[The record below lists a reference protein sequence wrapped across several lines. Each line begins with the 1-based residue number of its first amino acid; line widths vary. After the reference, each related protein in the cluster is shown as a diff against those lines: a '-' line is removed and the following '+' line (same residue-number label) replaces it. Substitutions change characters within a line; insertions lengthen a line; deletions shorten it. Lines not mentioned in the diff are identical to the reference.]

1 MRSRV
6 VLVLGIALL
15 ALGLASLCGLGADF
29 VIKYAHAG
37 PANAD
42 TEPPHGGA
50 VAFKSYVE
58 TASGG
63 RIRVDLYPGGQ
74 LGGEREIIEGVQ
86 FGDIEMGGSISD
98 ACTSTIFPMAQA
110 WTIPYLFKNYAVAF
124 EFGKSALMDELIEQ
138 MADEQGVRVLGI
150 TDIGFRSFTNNVRPI
165 QGPEDL
171 AGLKFRTME
180 GPAYIKL
187 VEALDASA
195 TPIPIHEVYTS
206 LQTGVVDGQENPP
219 WVVRAFKFYE
229 VQDYL
234 TLDGHVY
241 CYSFTVINEDFY
253 QSLPED
259 LQRIVREGVEIAAL
273 IHRGMVL
280 SINFSVLDFLKEEG
294 MDIYQPTPAEL
305 NAFKDATGPAVLSW
319 LRTVVDPDLV
329 DRVLETVADIE
340 EELGL

>member
-1 MRSRV
+1 MKSRIAV
-6 VLVLGIALL
+6 VLSVVLLVIGLVSTCIA
-15 ALGLASLCGLGADF
+15 AADY

-37 PANAD
+37 PANAE
-42 TEPPHGGA
+42 TEPPHGAA

-63 RIRVDLYPGGQ
+63 RIRVEIYPGGQ
-74 LGGEREIIEGVQ
+74 LGGEREIAEGVQ

-98 ACTSTIFPMAQA
+98 ACTSTIFPLAQA

-124 EFGKSALMDELIEQ
+124 AFGKSDLMQELIER
-138 MADEQGVRVLGI
+138 MAEEEGIRVVGI
-150 TDIGFRSFTNNVRPI
+150 TDIGFRSFTNNARSI
-165 QGPEDL
+165 HGPGDV

-180 GPAYIKL
+180 GPAYIRL
-187 VEALDASA
+187 VEALGASA

-241 CYSFTVINEDFY
+241 CYSFTIINEDFY
-253 QSLPED
+253 QSLPTD
-259 LQRIVREGVEIAAL
+259 LQRILREGVEIASL

-294 MDIYQPTPAEL
+294 MEIYQPTPAEL
-305 NAFKDATGPAVLSW
+305 NAFKDATAQPVLEW
-319 LRTVVDPDLV
+319 LKTVVDPTVV
-329 DRVLETVADIE
+329 DRVLDTVANIE
-340 EELGL
+340 EEMGL

>member
-1 MRSRV
+1 MKLRISMLLGTLLLAV
-6 VLVLGIALL
+6 VLV
-15 ALGLASLCGLGADF
+15 STCVVGAEY

-37 PANAD
+37 PANAE
-42 TEPPHGGA
+42 TEPPHGAA

-58 TASGG
+58 TSSGG
-63 RIRVDLYPGGQ
+63 RIRVELYPGGQ
-74 LGGEREIIEGVQ
+74 LGGEREIAEGVQ

-98 ACTSTIFPMAQA
+98 ACTSTIFPFAQA

-124 EFGKSALMDELIEQ
+124 AFGKSDLMQELIEQ
-138 MADEQGVRVLGI
+138 MATEEGIRVLGI

-165 QGPEDL
+165 HGPADV

-180 GPAYIKL
+180 GPAYIRL
-187 VEALDASA
+187 VEALGASA
-195 TPIPIHEVYTS
+195 TPISIHEVYTS
-206 LQTGVVDGQENPP
+206 MQTGVVDGQENPP

-241 CYSFTVINEDFY
+241 CYSFTLINDDFY
-253 QSLPED
+253 QSLPSD
-259 LQRIVREGVEIAAL
+259 LQRIVREGVEIASL

-280 SINFSVLDFLKEEG
+280 SINFSVLDFLADEG
-294 MDIYQPTPAEL
+294 MEIYQPTPAEL
-305 NAFKDATGPAVLSW
+305 QAFKDATVGPVLEW
-319 LRTVVDPDLV
+319 LNTVVDPTLV